1 MIADFHSWKYNNS
14 MSINQ
19 SFYTAK
25 ELSQRWGV
33 TVRMISVYCTK
44 GEIPGAEKVGSMWLI
59 PKDARK
65 PADRRYK
72 ISKEKEIER

>member
-1 MIADFHSWKYNNS
+1 MQISNAGNIIMR

-25 ELSQRWGV
+25 ELSQLWGV
-33 TVRMISVYCTK
+33 TVRMISIYCTR

-59 PKDARK
+59 PKSAKK
-65 PADRRYK
+65 PVDRRLK
-72 ISKEKEIER
+72 SSKQKEHVC

>member
-1 MIADFHSWKYNNS
+1 

-25 ELSQRWGV
+25 ELSTLWGV
-33 TVRMISVYCTK
+33 SVRMISVYCTK

-59 PKDARK
+59 PKNVTK
-65 PADRRYK
+65 PADKRFKSSRV
-72 ISKEKEIER
+72 KETNC

>member
-1 MIADFHSWKYNNS
+1 

-25 ELSQRWGV
+25 ELSQLWGV
-33 TVRMISVYCTK
+33 TVRMISVYCTL

-59 PKDARK
+59 PKDAR
-65 PADRRYK
+65 
-72 ISKEKEIER
+72 

>member
-1 MIADFHSWKYNNS
+1 

-25 ELSQRWGV
+25 ELSQLWGV
-33 TVRMISVYCTK
+33 TVRMISVYCTR
-44 GEIPGAEKVGSMWLI
+44 GELPGAEKVGSMWLI

-65 PADRRYK
+65 PADKRYK
-72 ISKEKEIER
+72 SSRMKEYGR

>member
-1 MIADFHSWKYNNS
+1 

-25 ELSQRWGV
+25 ELSTLWGV
-33 TVRMISVYCTK
+33 SVRMISVYCTK

-59 PKDARK
+59 PKDAKK
-65 PADRRYK
+65 PLDKRFKTPRM
-72 ISKEKEIER
+72 KETNC